1 MTHPGVD
8 TASRRGYERCMTT
21 AVTSN
26 ARGIAFMCTAM
37 LMFIFNDTL
46 VKLAAQSLPVGQIM
60 ALRGV
65 AVAAIFFAGVW
76 VTGHLSLIP
85 KLLDPKIALRSLLEA
100 LTAVLFI
107 TALAFMPIAE
117 LMAIFLTAPLMMT
130 AASAV
135 IFRETVG
142 WRRWA
147 AVIAGFIGAM
157 MIVKPSPAGL
167 DIYAALGLASAAL
180 AVVRD
185 MLTRRLDPAVPS
197 IVVSL
202 GSGLAVTVSGVGLSL
217 VETWHA
223 PSPMAWVTLIG
234 AAAVVS
240 VGSYTLIVAFRVGE
254 ASVLAPFRYLMLIFA
269 LIVGAVVF
277 GEQPDAFSLAGMA
290 VIGAS
295 GIYVIHRE
303 RVRAREARAALE
315 PDPHQRS

>member
-1 MTHPGVD
+1 
-8 TASRRGYERCMTT
+8 MTT
-21 AVTSN
+21 AATSN

-60 ALRGV
+60 ALRGI
-65 AVAAIFFAGVW
+65 AVAALFLVGVW
-76 VTGHLSLIP
+76 MTGHLALIP
-85 KLLDPKIALRSLLEA
+85 KLLEPKIALRSVLEA
-100 LTAVLFI
+100 VVAVLFI

-130 AASAV
+130 AASAL

-147 AVIAGFIGAM
+147 AVIAGFAGAM

-167 DIYAALGLASAAL
+167 DIYALLGLASAAL

-202 GSGLAVTVSGVGLSL
+202 GSGLAVTLSGLALAL

-223 PSPMAWVTLIG
+223 PSRTTWLTLSG
-234 AAAVVS
+234 AALVVAV
-240 VGSYTLIVAFRVGE
+240 GNYTLIVAFRVGE

-269 LIVGAVVF
+269 LIVGALVF
-277 GEQPDAFSLAGMA
+277 GDQPDAFSLGGMA

-303 RVRAREARAALE
+303 RVRAREARAAIE
-315 PDPHQRS
+315 ADAHQRS